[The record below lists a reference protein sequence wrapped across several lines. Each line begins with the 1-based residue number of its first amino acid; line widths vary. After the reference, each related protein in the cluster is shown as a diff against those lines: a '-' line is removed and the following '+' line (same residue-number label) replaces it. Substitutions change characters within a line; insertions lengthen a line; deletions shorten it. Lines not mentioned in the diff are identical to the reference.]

1 MTHRKGAVW
10 TERLLL
16 VMILG
21 SLAGTLNLV
30 LTVHRRT
37 AEVFSGPLAQPSAPS
52 PVLLPPAPETARI
65 PRTITTRSSS
75 SKPRTSAPTP
85 APSPRAVAPVEDPT

>member
-21 SLAGTLNLV
+21 SVAGTLNLV
-30 LTVHRRT
+30 LTVQRRT
-37 AEVFSGPLAQPSAPS
+37 AQVFSGPLTQPSAPS
-52 PVLLPPAPETARI
+52 QSRMRRQFSNSAVISTGQPVL
-65 PRTITTRSSS
+65 
-75 SKPRTSAPTP
+75 
-85 APSPRAVAPVEDPT
+85 V